1 VLEHFARFADSPLL
15 HRHTHEDEIFHVLSG
30 TLRFVIHGRE
40 VEARAGETLCAPKQ
54 VSHTYRVVS
63 ADGARW
69 LTITA
74 HGQFERFVRTFGW
87 QPFRSG
93 LPDPEGAPS
102 PEQAAALAAAC
113 RNYGIEIVGP
123 PLL

>member
-1 VLEHFARFADSPLL
+1 MCAPRRDGGRNPRPGKSPA
-15 HRHTHEDEIFHVLSG
+15 
-30 TLRFVIHGRE
+30 
-40 VEARAGETLCAPKQ
+40 ARAQAASPHLPGRIP
-54 VSHTYRVVS
+54 RP
-63 ADGARW
+63 ARW

-74 HGQFERFVRTFGW
+74 HGQFERFVRAFGR
-87 QPFRSG
+87 QPTRPG
-93 LPDPEGAPS
+93 LPDPSGPPT

>member
-1 VLEHFARFADSPLL
+1 VTAA
-15 HRHTHEDEIFHVLSG
+15 
-30 TLRFVIHGRE
+30 
-40 VEARAGETLCAPKQ
+40 ETLDRVNRPLRAPKQ
-54 VSHTYRVVS
+54 LSHSYRVES
-63 ADGARW
+63 RDGARW

-74 HGQFERFVRTFGW
+74 HAQFERFVRAFGR
-87 QPFRSG
+87 QPPRPG
-93 LPDPEGAPS
+93 LPDPSGAPT